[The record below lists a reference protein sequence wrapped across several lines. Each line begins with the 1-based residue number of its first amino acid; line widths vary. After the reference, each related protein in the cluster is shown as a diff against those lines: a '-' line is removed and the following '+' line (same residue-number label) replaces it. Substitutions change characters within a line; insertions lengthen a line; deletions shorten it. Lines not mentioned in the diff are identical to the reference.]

1 MIIGI
6 GSDLTNIT
14 RIQRTLDRFGDRF
27 RDRVFTVIEKEK
39 AARKKIHQKHLLSVG
54 RQKRHVQKLLELD
67 FEWGSLGKK
76 WK

>member
-39 AARKKIHQKHLLSVG
+39 ACLLYTSPSP
-54 RQKRHVQKLLELD
+54 RD
-67 FEWGSLGKK
+67 
-76 WK
+76 

>member
-39 AARKKIHQKHLLSVG
+39 AARKKNPSETNLHNLKTLCHA
-54 RQKRHVQKLLELD
+54 ET
-67 FEWGSLGKK
+67 
-76 WK
+76 